1 MICKFIKPHKP
12 HQGIPVKALSTFLAL
27 LCFSFSL
34 HAQPAFNAQAE
45 GERLERLWWD
55 QQKSQDIA
63 GLTKL
68 MSPAFQSVNTKGAQ
82 DLAFNMAIIK
92 AEKLGNYELS
102 NIKVTQSQDNLIV
115 TYQIKVPENYL
126 GKQMSSKLHYRL
138 DVWTKT
144 PTGWQI
150 IAHANLNPA

>member
-1 MICKFIKPHKP
+1 MK
-12 HQGIPVKALSTFLAL
+12 VFLAFL
-27 LCFSFSL
+27 VFVFSSFSL
-34 HAQPAFNAQAE
+34 SAQTPFNAQAE

-55 QQKSQDIA
+55 QQKNQDIA

-68 MSPAFQSVNTKGAQ
+68 MSPAFQSINSKGAQ

-92 AEKLGNYELS
+92 AEKLGKYELS

-115 TYQIKVPENYL
+115 SYQIAVPENYL
-126 GKQMSSKLHYRL
+126 GQKMSSKLHYRL

-144 PTGWQI
+144 SVGWQI
-150 IAHANLNPA
+150 IAHANLNPT

>member
-1 MICKFIKPHKP
+1 VKTLLAFI
-12 HQGIPVKALSTFLAL
+12 GFLL
-27 LCFSFSL
+27 FSFPIC
-34 HAQPAFNAQAE
+34 AQTPFNPQAE

-55 QQKSQDIA
+55 QQKNQDIA

-68 MSPAFQSVNTKGAQ
+68 MSPAFQSINSKGAQ

-92 AEKLGNYELS
+92 AEKLGNYELA

-126 GKQMSSKLHYRL
+126 GKQMSPKLHYRL

-144 PTGWQI
+144 ATGWQI
-150 IAHANLNPA
+150 IAHANLNPI

>member
-1 MICKFIKPHKP
+1 M
-12 HQGIPVKALSTFLAL
+12 PVKALSTFLAL
-27 LCFSFSL
+27 LCLSFSL

-55 QQKSQDIA
+55 QQKNQDIA

-68 MSPAFQSVNTKGAQ
+68 MSPAFQSVNSKGAQ

-126 GKQMSSKLHYRL
+126 GKKMSPKLHYRL

-144 PTGWQI
+144 AAGWQI
-150 IAHANLNPA
+150 IAHANLNPI

>member
-1 MICKFIKPHKP
+1 VKILLAFI
-12 HQGIPVKALSTFLAL
+12 ASLF
-27 LCFSFSL
+27 FSFSVC
-34 HAQPAFNAQAE
+34 AQTPFNPQAE

-55 QQKSQDIA
+55 QQKNQDIA

-68 MSPAFQSVNTKGAQ
+68 MSPAFQSINSKGAQ

-92 AEKLGNYELS
+92 AEKLGNYELA
-102 NIKVTQSQDNLIV
+102 NIKVTQSQDNLVV
-115 TYQIKVPENYL
+115 TYQIKVPENYF
-126 GKQMSSKLHYRL
+126 GKQMSPKLHYRL

-150 IAHANLNPA
+150 IAHANLNPI

>member
-1 MICKFIKPHKP
+1 MKTFFTL
-12 HQGIPVKALSTFLAL
+12 VALIGL
-27 LCFSFSL
+27 SFSL
-34 HAQPAFNAQAE
+34 FAQTPFNAQAE

-68 MSPAFQSVNTKGAQ
+68 MSPAFQSINSKGAQ

-92 AEKLGNYELS
+92 AEKLGKYELS

-115 TYQIKVPENYL
+115 TYQIAVPENYL
-126 GKQMSSKLHYRL
+126 GQKMSPKSHYRM
-138 DVWTKT
+138 DVWNKT
-144 PTGWQI
+144 ATGWQI
-150 IAHANLNPA
+150 IAHANLNPI

>member
-1 MICKFIKPHKP
+1 M
-12 HQGIPVKALSTFLAL
+12 KAFSTFLVL
-27 LCFSFSL
+27 LCLSFSL
-34 HAQPAFNAQAE
+34 FAQTPFNAQAE

-55 QQKSQDIA
+55 QQKNQDIA

-68 MSPAFQSVNTKGAQ
+68 MSPAFQSINSKGAQ
-82 DLAFNMAIIK
+82 DLALNMAIIK
-92 AEKLGNYELS
+92 AEKLGKYEIT

-115 TYQIKVPENYL
+115 SYQIALPENYL
-126 GKQMSSKLHYRL
+126 GQKMSSKLHYRL

-144 PTGWQI
+144 ATGWQI

>member
-1 MICKFIKPHKP
+1 M
-12 HQGIPVKALSTFLAL
+12 KAFSTFLAL
-27 LCFSFSL
+27 LCLSFSL
-34 HAQPAFNAQAE
+34 FAQTPFNPQAE

-55 QQKSQDIA
+55 QQKNQDIV

-68 MSPAFQSVNTKGAQ
+68 MSPAFQSINSKGAQ

-92 AEKLGNYELS
+92 AEKLGKYEIT

-115 TYQIKVPENYL
+115 SYQIALPENYL
-126 GKQMSSKLHYRL
+126 GQKMSSKLHYRL

-144 PTGWQI
+144 ATGWQI
-150 IAHANLNPA
+150 IAHANLNPV

>member
-1 MICKFIKPHKP
+1 MKYISLFLFGLCVTFS
-12 HQGIPVKALSTFLAL
+12 AL
-27 LCFSFSL
+27 
-34 HAQPAFNAQAE
+34 AQPAFNAQAE

-68 MSPAFQSVNTKGAQ
+68 MSPAFQSINAKGAQ

-115 TYQIKVPENYL
+115 TYQIAVPENYL
-126 GKQMSSKLHYRL
+126 GKKMSPKLHYRL

-144 PTGWQI
+144 PAGWQI
-150 IAHANLNPA
+150 IAHANLNPL

>member
-1 MICKFIKPHKP
+1 M
-12 HQGIPVKALSTFLAL
+12 KALSTFLVL
-27 LCFSFSL
+27 LCLSFSL
-34 HAQPAFNAQAE
+34 FAQTPFNAQAE

-55 QQKSQDIA
+55 QQKNQDIA

-68 MSPAFQSVNTKGAQ
+68 MSPAFQSINSKGAQ

-92 AEKLGNYELS
+92 AEKLGKYEIT
-102 NIKVTQSQDNLIV
+102 NIKATQSQDNLIV
-115 TYQIKVPENYL
+115 SYQIALPENYL
-126 GKQMSSKLHYRL
+126 GQKMSSKLHYRL

-144 PTGWQI
+144 ATGWQI

>member
-1 MICKFIKPHKP
+1 MLR
-12 HQGIPVKALSTFLAL
+12 VKKHLAL
-27 LCFSFSL
+27 LVLIGLFVSTNHLF
-34 HAQPAFNAQAE
+34 AQPAFNAQAE

>member
-1 MICKFIKPHKP
+1 M
-12 HQGIPVKALSTFLAL
+12 KALSTFLAL
-27 LCFSFSL
+27 LCLSFSL

-55 QQKSQDIA
+55 QQKGQDIA

-68 MSPAFQSVNTKGAQ
+68 MSPAFQSINTKGVQ

-92 AEKLGNYELS
+92 AEKLGAYELT
-102 NIKVTQSQDNLIV
+102 NIKVTQSQDTLVV
-115 TYQIKVPENYL
+115 TYQIKALENYL
-126 GKQMSSKLHYRL
+126 GKQMSPKLHYRL
-138 DVWTKT
+138 DVWNKS

-150 IAHANLNPA
+150 IAHANLSSI

>member
-1 MICKFIKPHKP
+1 MK
-12 HQGIPVKALSTFLAL
+12 VFLAFL
-27 LCFSFSL
+27 VFVFSSFSL
-34 HAQPAFNAQAE
+34 SAQTPFNAQAE

-55 QQKSQDIA
+55 QQKNQDIA

-68 MSPAFQSVNTKGAQ
+68 MSPAFQSINSKGAQ

-92 AEKLGNYELS
+92 AEKLGKYELS

-115 TYQIKVPENYL
+115 TYQIAVPENYL
-126 GKQMSSKLHYRL
+126 GQKMSSKLHYRL

-144 PTGWQI
+144 SVGWQI
-150 IAHANLNPA
+150 IAHANLNPT